1 MARNIAVILL
11 ILSLFLGLKALF
23 SQESSSSEEIKVIAR
38 SWERTR
44 ERIFAVGNVE
54 VRYKDIRLFA
64 DRVEINPDTKDAFAE
79 GDVVIHTPDEVMSA
93 DKVFFN
99 LDSSKG
105 ELKKVFGMIQPNIYY
120 EAESIDKKNENLYS
134 FQKAW
139 ITSCTQ
145 PTPRWNFSC
154 SRANFKK
161 DDYMEMWNAVFSI
174 KKIPIFYL
182 PYLRYPLNKERAT
195 GFLMPQAG
203 YSGAKGFIFGESFY
217 WAIARN
223 MDATFNVDYYSARGL
238 GGGLEYRYLFS
249 EGTGGNLNAY
259 YFIFKKDPL
268 GQTPANASIF
278 RFKHNQSLPGNFNLV
293 ADVDYQSSFDFLR
306 EFDNNFMR
314 AIISNRSSQV
324 YLSRAWADFNLNVR
338 ASQFET
344 YFPQAGIENSII
356 TRYLPQISLSSF
368 KVKLFSPLYFSLS
381 SSFNRW
387 QWGWKTAYQAKTQ
400 TRSQSLIFS
409 PSLTLPFTSIPWLTL
424 NSTVA
429 TNFTYYW
436 QSFAP
441 NSKRVVDEPL
451 FNKNYSLNFE
461 LVGPVFFRLFRGADS
476 TPKLKHIIE
485 PSLSYRYDSP
495 VTSPDR
501 VITAYFFVR
510 NHQLSYNLTNR
521 FLIKQNNMPRE
532 VFTLGVGQV
541 FYLSPEDSPMQ
552 VYKFEGKIPKFSDI
566 TSYLRFYPTTKYSA
580 DFSASFNPYY
590 KTFSSIRLGGNLGNP
605 ADSLFLRVNW
615 YKSINPW
622 YPMSWWNRQQID
634 CYAGVKIPALSIEAQ
649 AEVDFNIQERKMLY
663 SAFSFVY
670 DYQCLEFKADL
681 RIFYFREKPETQF
694 RISFGLGNI
703 GKTTDFLGGIG
714 F

>member
-11 ILSLFLGLKALF
+11 ILSLFSGLKAVF
-23 SQESSSSEEIKVIAR
+23 SQESSSSEEVKVIAR
-38 SWERTR
+38 SWERTK

-64 DRVEINPDTKDAFAE
+64 DRVEINPDTKDAYAE
-79 GDVVIHTPDEVMSA
+79 GNVVIHTPDEVMSA

-105 ELKKVFGMIQPNIYY
+105 ELKKVFGMIQPSIYY

-154 SRANFKK
+154 SRANLKK

-174 KKIPIFYL
+174 KKFPIFYL

-195 GFLMPQAG
+195 GFLMPQVG

-223 MDATFNVDYYSARGL
+223 MDATFNVDYYSVRGF
-238 GGGLEYRYLFS
+238 GRGLEYRYLFS

-268 GQTPANASIF
+268 GQTPANAYLI
-278 RFKHNQSLPGNFNLV
+278 RFNHNQALPAGFSLA
-293 ADVDYQSSFDFLR
+293 ADIDYQSSFEFLR
-306 EFDNNFMR
+306 EFDNNFKR
-314 AIISNRSSQV
+314 AVISNRSSQV
-324 YLSRAWADFNLNVR
+324 YLTRAWANFNLSVR
-338 ASQFET
+338 ASRFET
-344 YFPQAGIENSII
+344 YFAQINNSVISY
-356 TRYLPQISLSSF
+356 YLPQISLSSF
-368 KVKLFSPLYFSLS
+368 KIKLFSPLYFSLS

-387 QWGWKTAYQAKTQ
+387 EYGWKTDYDAKTQ
-400 TRSQSLIFS
+400 RSSQNLGFN

-441 NSKRVVDEPL
+441 NSGRVMDEPFL
-451 FNKNYSLNFE
+451 TKNYSLNFE

-485 PSLSYRYDSP
+485 PSVIYLYESP
-495 VTSPDR
+495 IASPER
-501 VITAYFFVR
+501 LITAYGFYR
-510 NHQLSYNLTNR
+510 YHQLTYSLTNR
-521 FLIKQNNMPRE
+521 FLIKQDEMPKE
-532 VFTLGVGQV
+532 ILTLGLSET
-541 FYLSPEDSPMQ
+541 FYLAPEDSPLK
-552 VYKFEGKIPKFSDI
+552 YYRFNGKIPKFSDI
-566 TSYLRFYPTTKYSA
+566 SGYVRFYPATNYSV
-580 DFSASFNPYY
+580 DFSTYFDPYH
-590 KTFSSIRLGGNLGNP
+590 KTFSSISLGANLGAP
-605 ADSLFLRVNW
+605 TDSLFLRVNW
-615 YKSINPW
+615 YKSITPW
-622 YPMSWWNRQQID
+622 YQQYLWNRHQID
-634 CYAGVKIPALSIEAQ
+634 CFTGVKIPALSIEAQ

-670 DYQCLEFKADL
+670 DYQCLEFKVDF